1 MAKPRL
7 SIRKIK
13 EILRL
18 SYQCGLSRGQA
29 AQSSKVGRS
38 TVGDY
43 LWRAK
48 QAGVGWPLPENLTN
62 QELEQKLFP
71 HNKVVVP
78 LSAKPLPDF
87 ASMDHVLRSH
97 WNVNLTLDL
106 LWREYKEQHPEGYQ
120 YTQFTTHFRKWQQ
133 AVYFRQHSWTGH
145 DPGNQH
151 QVFRSGVQQ

>member
-48 QAGVGWPLPENLTN
+48 QAGVGWPLPENEAPRPKGRGFFQN
-62 QELEQKLFP
+62 NF
-71 HNKVVVP
+71 
-78 LSAKPLPDF
+78 SC
-87 ASMDHVLRSH
+87 
-97 WNVNLTLDL
+97 
-106 LWREYKEQHPEGYQ
+106 
-120 YTQFTTHFRKWQQ
+120 
-133 AVYFRQHSWTGH
+133 
-145 DPGNQH
+145 
-151 QVFRSGVQQ
+151 